1 MKIKIAVCQINPT
14 VGEISYNTN
23 LVCQN
28 IISCVQKHSEN
39 KSERENGNGSKKPES
54 LIIFPEL
61 AISGYPPEDLLYHP
75 QWPNK
80 IKQSLDEIQRHAQEY
95 NVNILIGHPAWIDNI
110 CINAASLIT
119 PESHKIISIK
129 NLLPN
134 TGVFDERRYFTSQKD
149 LELKTQ
155 ENPNFLEKSNLSRLP
170 NDTFELN
177 FESNKIKFGVLIC
190 EDGWEQ
196 DKAIELKSKGAEVL
210 IQINASPFEIN
221 KANTRHKKALEI
233 FKKTSLPL
241 ISVQLSGAQD
251 ELVFDGG
258 SFAIKQSA
266 KCFGEVKLLS
276 PYFKEHISLFD
287 LSDLLRFPKSIEL
300 SYLFESPNLYESPIL
315 YESEKFANTKIYFF
329 TSFFGIKNNSE
340 NNSENNLENN
350 TEYENKY
357 KIKVKRQID
366 FLIILFMF
374 IFNKNSKFNKKDY
387 SGLNLKSNLKPNLK
401 PNLQNSSSFQI
412 LNFETLEPLEQ
423 IYNAIISSCKD
434 YFQKNNF
441 DGALIGLSG
450 GIDSALTLALAV
462 DALGPDK
469 VEVILMPSKYT
480 SNLSLNCARAQLN
493 LLRIKPE
500 NIKNINID
508 NIIATFTDSLKE
520 SLDPGDSDKSDKSC
534 EANKYNSRN
543 KELCIQNLQARARGM
558 LLMAQSNLSG
568 KLVLTTGNKS
578 ELAMGY
584 STLYGDMCG
593 AYNLLKDLYK
603 TQVYDLSRWI
613 NSKRMV
619 IPNAII
625 SRAPTAEL
633 AHDQKDE
640 DSLPAYDILDPILID
655 IIENNK
661 SKEQLV
667 NQGFNPLILE
677 QVFKAIKNS
686 EYKRQQSP
694 PGVKINKRAF
704 GRDWRYPIKM

>member
-1 MKIKIAVCQINPT
+1 M
-14 VGEISYNTN
+14 
-23 LVCQN
+23 
-28 IISCVQKHSEN
+28 
-39 KSERENGNGSKKPES
+39 
-54 LIIFPEL
+54 
-61 AISGYPPEDLLYHP
+61 
-75 QWPNK
+75 
-80 IKQSLDEIQRHAQEY
+80 
-95 NVNILIGHPAWIDNI
+95 
-110 CINAASLIT
+110 
-119 PESHKIISIK
+119 
-129 NLLPN
+129 
-134 TGVFDERRYFTSQKD
+134 
-149 LELKTQ
+149 
-155 ENPNFLEKSNLSRLP
+155 
-170 NDTFELN
+170 
-177 FESNKIKFGVLIC
+177 
-190 EDGWEQ
+190 EQ
-196 DKAIELKSKGAEVL
+196 V
-210 IQINASPFEIN
+210 
-221 KANTRHKKALEI
+221 
-233 FKKTSLPL
+233 
-241 ISVQLSGAQD
+241 
-251 ELVFDGG
+251 
-258 SFAIKQSA
+258 
-266 KCFGEVKLLS
+266 
-276 PYFKEHISLFD
+276 
-287 LSDLLRFPKSIEL
+287 
-300 SYLFESPNLYESPIL
+300 
-315 YESEKFANTKIYFF
+315 
-329 TSFFGIKNNSE
+329 
-340 NNSENNLENN
+340 
-350 TEYENKY
+350 
-357 KIKVKRQID
+357 
-366 FLIILFMF
+366 
-374 IFNKNSKFNKKDY
+374 
-387 SGLNLKSNLKPNLK
+387 
-401 PNLQNSSSFQI
+401 
-412 LNFETLEPLEQ
+412 
-423 IYNAIISSCKD
+423 YNAIISSCKD

-462 DALGPDK
+462 HALGEDK

-508 NIIATFTDSLKE
+508 NIIATFTDSLKS
-520 SLDPGDSDKSDKSC
+520 SLDTAGSDKSC
-534 EANKYNSRN
+534 EANKYNSKD
-543 KELCIQNLQARARGM
+543 KELCLQNLQARARGM

-613 NSKRMV
+613 NSKKMA

-667 NQGFNPLILE
+667 NQGHDPIILE
-677 QVFKAIKNS
+677 QVFKSIKNS

>member
-1 MKIKIAVCQINPT
+1 MNIKIAVCQINPT

-23 LVCQN
+23 LICQN
-28 IISCVQKHSEN
+28 IISCVQKNEDKNGSVSGSEN
-39 KSERENGNGSKKPES
+39 KSKKPEL

-80 IKQSLDEIQRHAQEY
+80 IKQSLNKIQELAQKY
-95 NVNILIGHPAWIDNI
+95 NVHILIGHPDWLDNI
-110 CINAASLIT
+110 CINAASLIS
-119 PESHKIISIK
+119 PENHQIIAIK

-149 LELKTQ
+149 LELKSQ
-155 ENPNFLEKSNLSRLP
+155 ENPNFFEKSNLSSLP

-190 EDGWEQ
+190 EDGWKQ
-196 DKAIELKSKGAEVL
+196 DKAIELKSKGAEAL

-221 KANTRHKKALEI
+221 KANIRHQKALEI

-241 ISVQLSGAQD
+241 ISVQLAGAQD

-258 SFAIKQSA
+258 SFVIKQNA
-266 KCFGEVKLLS
+266 NCTGKIKLLS

-287 LSDLLRFPKSIEL
+287 LSDLSDLYKPIKSTDIKEHIFAT
-300 SYLFESPNLYESPIL
+300 YFAIKNKFKQ
-315 YESEKFANTKIYFF
+315 SEKIVA
-329 TSFFGIKNNSE
+329 
-340 NNSENNLENN
+340 
-350 TEYENKY
+350 
-357 KIKVKRQID
+357 QID
-366 FLIILFMF
+366 FLILLLFMF
-374 IFNKNSKFNKKDY
+374 YKS
-387 SGLNLKSNLKPNLK
+387 SKSNSQQLSNSEKYNFKP
-401 PNLQNSSSFQI
+401 
-412 LNFETLEPLEQ
+412 LEPMEQ
-423 IYNAIISSCKD
+423 IYLAIISSCKD

-462 DALGPDK
+462 DALGPNK

-493 LLRIKPE
+493 LLKMKPE

-508 NIIATFTDSLKE
+508 NIIATFTDSLKG
-520 SLDPGDSDKSDKSC
+520 SLDLGGSDKSC

-543 KELCIQNLQARARGM
+543 KELCLQNLQARARGM

-613 NSKRMV
+613 NSKKMV

-640 DSLPAYDILDPILID
+640 DSLPAYNLLDPILID

-667 NQGFNPLILE
+667 NQGFDPIILE